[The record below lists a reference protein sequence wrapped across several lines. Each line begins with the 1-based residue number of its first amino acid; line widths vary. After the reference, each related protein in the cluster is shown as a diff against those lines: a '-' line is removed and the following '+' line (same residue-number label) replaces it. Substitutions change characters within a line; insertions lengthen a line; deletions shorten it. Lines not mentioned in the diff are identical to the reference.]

1 MKNYIKKIKLE
12 TVEALIG
19 ENLKPHSVSI
29 GFDVSMYSTGIAI
42 IRTTDIY
49 LIVEK
54 VHKIKV
60 PKLAKYATTKQRL
73 DNVNLF
79 LSQLDDFKRE
89 VAKEYTLDINRIEDC
104 FMGQNVKT
112 LKALARYGIL
122 VYDRF
127 RSISK
132 DVDMIL
138 PTPAR
143 SKIHFK
149 KSGKKVKGDKLKKE
163 IMNHVNTILDTNIK
177 ETDIADAVVLALAG
191 LVLEGE

>member
-1 MKNYIKKIKLE
+1 MNKNYIKKIKLE
-12 TVEALIG
+12 TVEAIIG
-19 ENLKPHSVSI
+19 ENLKPHMVSI

-42 IRTTDIY
+42 IRTTDTY
-49 LIVEK
+49 LIVER
-54 VHKIKV
+54 VHIIKV
-60 PKLAKYATTKQRL
+60 PKLAKHATTKQRL

-79 LSQLDDFKRE
+79 LTQLDSFKQE
-89 VAKEYTLDINRIEDC
+89 VAKAYTLDINRIEDC
-104 FMGQNVKT
+104 FMGQNVKV

-138 PTPAR
+138 PVPAR

-149 KSGKKVKGDKLKKE
+149 KSGKKIKGDKLKKE
-163 IMNHVNTILDTNIK
+163 IMEYINTILDIDIK
-177 ETDIADAVVLALAG
+177 KTDIADALVLALAG
-191 LVLEGE
+191 LVLEI